1 MRRQLLTTSL
11 LFTAAALLIAVT
23 NPAQA
28 TLTSNG
34 SEAGNFI
41 ATGATKHITVSP
53 SGALSAATTT
63 ITTSGFARIG
73 DITDPYNGGLNN
85 FAAANGGTI
94 NDPLSV
100 PVADLVTITQPTFT
114 VVNGPIAAFNV
125 IVDSYTF
132 TFTNEH
138 IISRASGAVSLLFDG
153 FLAADSNIGPF
164 QLGVGPTVTADFSVT
179 FTQSSVGGSI
189 AGAFSIDSPPLGTP
203 EPASMMV
210 LGAGL
215 LGLGV
220 ARRKRG

>member
-1 MRRQLLTTSL
+1 MRRKLLTTSV
-11 LFTAAALLIAVT
+11 FITAAALLIAVA

-28 TLTSNG
+28 TLSANG

-41 ATGATKHITVSP
+41 GTRATPHITVSP
-53 SGALSAATTT
+53 TGSLSAATTS
-63 ITTSGFARIG
+63 ITTSGRARIQ
-73 DITDPYNGGLNN
+73 DITDPYNGRPNN
-85 FAAANGGTI
+85 FDASNGGTI
-94 NDPLSV
+94 NDPLVSLTN
-100 PVADLVTITQPTFT
+100 DLVTITQPTFT

-132 TFTNEH
+132 TFTHEH
-138 IISRASGAVSLLFDG
+138 IISQASGAVSLLFNG
-153 FLAADSNIGPF
+153 FLSADSNVGPF
-164 QLGVGPTVTADFSVT
+164 QLGVGPGVTADFSVT

-189 AGAFSIDSPPLGTP
+189 GGAFSIDSPPLGTP

-215 LGLGV
+215 LGLGI

>member
-1 MRRQLLTTSL
+1 MRRQLLTTSI
-11 LFTAAALLIAVT
+11 LFTAAVFAIAVA

-28 TLTSNG
+28 TLSANG

-41 ATGATKHITVSP
+41 GTLAQPHITVSP
-53 SGALSAATTT
+53 SGSLSASTTT
-63 ITTSGFARIG
+63 ITTSGRARIQ
-73 DITDPYNGGLNN
+73 DITDPYNGHPNN
-85 FAAANGGTI
+85 FDATNGGTI
-94 NDPLSV
+94 NDPLVSLTN
-100 PVADLVTITQPTFT
+100 DLVIITQPTFT
-114 VVNGPIAAFNV
+114 VLNGPIAAFNV

-153 FLAADSNIGPF
+153 YLSADTN
-164 QLGVGPTVTADFSVT
+164 VGPNQLAVGPGVTADFSVT

-189 AGAFSIDSPPLGTP
+189 GGAFSIDSPPLGTP
-203 EPASMMV
+203 EPASMML

-220 ARRKRG
+220 ARRKRV